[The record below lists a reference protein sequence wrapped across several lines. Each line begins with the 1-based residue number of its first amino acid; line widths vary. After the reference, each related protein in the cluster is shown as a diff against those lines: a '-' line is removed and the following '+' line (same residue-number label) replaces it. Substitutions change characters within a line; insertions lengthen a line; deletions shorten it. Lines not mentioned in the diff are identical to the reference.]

1 MSRKALL
8 AILVLILALIAPQAT
23 FAAPKAGA
31 ACPKV
36 GKIENLGDRRFTCVK
51 SGKKLVWNKGVS
63 LSKPIVAPSSPKPTS
78 TPTTGRASATL
89 YPVSAR
95 DSFAN
100 LETCKIKS
108 TLTSTESVG
117 FPRSSTA
124 IPSLGVVRGVTLF
137 VEFTDLKD
145 DGNPMRVWKTQQVPT
160 AAKYYETASYGKLD
174 FKVDLVE
181 KVYPIN
187 KSVLTYNL
195 DTHHDAPAKPNA
207 KPWELVLDAMTA
219 ADSDVDFSKYD
230 YVNVV
235 TPATTMIGFEG
246 AIGLQHTYDGKLM
259 QRATFGPIREYA
271 DSPTKFN
278 WLVHES
284 GHLLG
289 LLHPYNTSGNSYS
302 GYVIPTWDLMG
313 DSPTEN
319 PEFLAWHK
327 FLLGW
332 LDSSQINCIDGRA
345 KSSSTH
351 LIAPLTENAAGIKT
365 TIIRLSET
373 LALVIENRRKS
384 SLNAIDESQ
393 EGVLTYLVDGTIGQG
408 IGAVTFLFAKLTTTR
423 TNRLLGTLKP
433 GESITHKNVTVK
445 VLSSAIAGDY
455 VSVSIE

>member
-1 MSRKALL
+1 
-8 AILVLILALIAPQAT
+8 
-23 FAAPKAGA
+23 
-31 ACPKV
+31 
-36 GKIENLGDRRFTCVK
+36 
-51 SGKKLVWNKGVS
+51 
-63 LSKPIVAPSSPKPTS
+63 
-78 TPTTGRASATL
+78 
-89 YPVSAR
+89 
-95 DSFAN
+95 
-100 LETCKIKS
+100 
-108 TLTSTESVG
+108 
-117 FPRSSTA
+117 
-124 IPSLGVVRGVTLF
+124 
-137 VEFTDLKD
+137 
-145 DGNPMRVWKTQQVPT
+145 
-160 AAKYYETASYGKLD
+160 
-174 FKVDLVE
+174 
-181 KVYPIN
+181 
-187 KSVLTYNL
+187 
-195 DTHHDAPAKPNA
+195 
-207 KPWELVLDAMTA
+207 
-219 ADSDVDFSKYD
+219 
-230 YVNVV
+230 
-235 TPATTMIGFEG
+235 
-246 AIGLQHTYDGKLM
+246 M

-332 LDSSQINCIDGRA
+332 LDSSQINCIDGLS

-373 LALVIENRRKS
+373 QALVIENRRKS

>member
-1 MSRKALL
+1 
-8 AILVLILALIAPQAT
+8 
-23 FAAPKAGA
+23 
-31 ACPKV
+31 
-36 GKIENLGDRRFTCVK
+36 
-51 SGKKLVWNKGVS
+51 
-63 LSKPIVAPSSPKPTS
+63 
-78 TPTTGRASATL
+78 
-89 YPVSAR
+89 
-95 DSFAN
+95 
-100 LETCKIKS
+100 
-108 TLTSTESVG
+108 
-117 FPRSSTA
+117 
-124 IPSLGVVRGVTLF
+124 
-137 VEFTDLKD
+137 
-145 DGNPMRVWKTQQVPT
+145 
-160 AAKYYETASYGKLD
+160 
-174 FKVDLVE
+174 
-181 KVYPIN
+181 
-187 KSVLTYNL
+187 
-195 DTHHDAPAKPNA
+195 
-207 KPWELVLDAMTA
+207 MTA

-246 AIGLQHTYDGKLM
+246 AIGLQHTLDGKLM

-332 LDSSQINCIDGRA
+332 LDSSQINCIDGLS

-373 LALVIENRRKS
+373 QALVIENRRKS